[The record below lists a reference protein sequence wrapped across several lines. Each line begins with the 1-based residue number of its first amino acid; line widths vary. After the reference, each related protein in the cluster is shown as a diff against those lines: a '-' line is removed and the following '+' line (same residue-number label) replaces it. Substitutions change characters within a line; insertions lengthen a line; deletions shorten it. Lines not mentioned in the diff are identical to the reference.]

1 MHSCLPKKILYGLLF
16 IPIFLFFFLLTP
28 KTSFAN
34 PIVDCTY
41 ATWLD
46 GSKNYTIAGIE
57 CKQNS
62 PATFCDRAN
71 WKFYYNPTC
80 TNVSFGCTYEDWLS
94 SPTILCPGSE
104 EIPQADCTWSTTQ
117 CSSADRCYGAT
128 GGGGTG
134 YDSLGRVLAGDCNEA
149 AYDGSNPNTACVNGG
164 WYKQCC
170 SAGGVSPTVACSNG
184 SCVNAY
190 EPPVNSWSCSGGGG
204 GGGGGGVTHY
214 SCSGASC
221 VVDANGPYTTSD
233 CNSRCT
239 ESPRV
244 DSISSFSCSGDPR
257 TLYASWSG
265 SGSSSCNIY
274 VTDGSGNHQI
284 STSCSGSGTYGGS
297 PGGGP
302 YILHASDGTNDRT
315 QSTTCPPKYGC
326 SGASCVVNNGSG
338 GFDSSTCNNTCN
350 SSNPWSIL
358 GSGCSGQSPTLHAQ
372 WGNIGSGSCNIGI
385 RVGSC
390 FHQISPNCSGDISNI
405 TSLGSCA
412 GAVVNNGGY
421 SLEAWYGANL
431 KSSDPETAPNCSNSG
446 PRCGDGTCNG
456 GETCSTCPG
465 DCGSCGGNPPAPNCT
480 VNNSITCNTDVNLGV
495 SPNPGSPGSLMNF
508 NITSGDASTCTN
520 DAWSAGS
527 VSGCG
532 GAYPTKT
539 CTAQNP
545 GANYVWTHYWQK
557 CEGALNNCSPLCSKA
572 VNFNIIPPQ
581 PTTLYNAACP
591 APGTATTLSWSRSPG
606 ADRYILNVQ
615 GNSYNL
621 YDSNPSDPAA
631 FTTSF
636 TGNPAFIAPGN
647 TYTWGVQACKGGFT
661 SSTCSTIKYG
671 TSFTCQY
678 PACPD
683 GAGTPKACGNIPGVS
698 GEPSNKY
705 SIGTCSGNWK
715 RNPGNPNR
723 NSPGTGL
730 PYDGWCATNVNS
742 TRAYCYSCDTS
753 SGITPWIQILQ
764 GDVHSNTG
772 INAPGGP

>member
-41 ATWLD
+41 ATWDD
-46 GSKNYTIAGIE
+46 GGKNFTIGGVE
-57 CKQNS
+57 CQQAQ
-62 PATFCDRAN
+62 PANFCDRSQ
-71 WKFYYNPTC
+71 WKFYYNPQCVNIRFNC
-80 TNVSFGCTYEDWLS
+80 TFDEWLS
-94 SPTILCPGSE
+94 SSTMACPEQGM
-104 EIPQADCTWSTTQ
+104 PQANCSWSQTQ

-134 YDSLGRVLAGDCNEA
+134 YDSEGRVLAGDCNEN
-149 AYDGSNPNTACVNGG
+149 AYDGANPNTACVNGG
-164 WYKQCC
+164 WYKSCC
-170 SAGGVSPTVACSNG
+170 SSGGGYPNTYCSNG
-184 SCVNAY
+184 SCPAGSITSAGVI
-190 EPPVNSWSCSGGGG
+190 SCS
-204 GGGGGGVTHY
+204 GGGGGVTHY
-214 SCSGASC
+214 KCSGSSC
-221 VVDANGPYTTSD
+221 VVDANGPYTSSD
-233 CNSRCT
+233 CNSSCT
-239 ESPRV
+239 ESARV

-315 QSTTCPPKYGC
+315 QSATCPPKYGC
-326 SGASCVVNNGSG
+326 SGSSCVVNNNSG
-338 GFDSSTCNNTCN
+338 GFDSSDCNNTCN
-350 SSNPWSIL
+350 SSNPWALLS
-358 GSGCSGQSPTLHAQ
+358 SGCSGTSPTLRAQ
-372 WGNIGSGSCNIGI
+372 WGNIGSGTCNIGI
-385 RVGSC
+385 RAGGC
-390 FHQISPNCSGDISNI
+390 FHQISTSCSGDIANI
-405 TSLGSCA
+405 SSLGSC
-412 GAVVNNGGY
+412 GSVVNSGGY
-421 SLEAWYGANL
+421 SLEAWYGNDVKA
-431 KSSDPETAPNCSNSG
+431 SEGETAPNCSSG
-446 PRCGDGTCNG
+446 GIGYCGDGSCNN
-456 GETCSTCPG
+456 GETCSVCPG
-465 DCGSCGGNPPAPNCT
+465 DCGSCVNPPAPNCT
-480 VNNSITCNTDVNLGV
+480 VNSSITCNTDVNLGV
-495 SPNPGSPGSLMNF
+495 LPNPASPGNSMNF
-508 NITSGDASTCTN
+508 SVTSGDASTCVN
-520 DAWSAGS
+520 DAWTQGS
-527 VSGCG
+527 VTNCG
-532 GAYPTKT
+532 PGYPTRT